1 MTLIGQAEPLR
12 GQPMTTVQIPSGSDT
27 SAASHQEQP
36 AAEPLPVR
44 PRVGAIERVLDASFP
59 GLPESV
65 RDARRQLSGVVAGI
79 PLADDVLLCL
89 SEIATNAVLYT
100 RSGRPGGEF
109 TVTVDV
115 LAGVLLALAVADQ
128 GGPWA
133 GREADTYSHGL
144 EIVHELALLIWVEGD
159 ADGRIVHVIF
169 PLLREEES

>member
-1 MTLIGQAEPLR
+1 
-12 GQPMTTVQIPSGSDT
+12 
-27 SAASHQEQP
+27 
-36 AAEPLPVR
+36 
-44 PRVGAIERVLDASFP
+44 VGAIERVLDASFP

-65 RDARRQLSGVVAGI
+65 KDARRQLAEVATGI
-79 PLADDVLLCL
+79 PVADDVLLCL

-128 GGPWA
+128 GGPWI

-144 EIVHELALLIWVEGD
+144 EIVRELALLMRVEGD

-169 PLLREEES
+169 PLSGEES